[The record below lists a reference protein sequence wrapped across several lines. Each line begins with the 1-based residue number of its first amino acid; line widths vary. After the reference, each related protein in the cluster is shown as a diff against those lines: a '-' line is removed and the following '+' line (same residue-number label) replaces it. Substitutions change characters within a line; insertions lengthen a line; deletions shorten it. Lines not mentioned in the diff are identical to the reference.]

1 MRTTDHTERPENS
14 CTAAGRV
21 VPVVLTGLM
30 AGALAFGVA
39 APAHAAGDS
48 PAPPSGTIASA
59 ATRESTPV
67 TTSRPTSSSTSRPV
81 AEPISR
87 DKVIVRDD
95 APAAVATI
103 EPGAEE
109 APSEQ
114 GEASASDAPAASAT
128 DEADGRDE
136 ASQASGGATTASPT
150 PTASPQTA
158 ASTESPTATATLTA
172 VPTVAP
178 LGIAVPKLERP
189 TRVPE
194 APLTPRPWKAYPVP
208 ADPSPAKPS
217 PKSTSTVP
225 VLARGMSM
233 SAMAAQRG
241 VKVAAAPA
249 EEESAISSTVLGLF
263 GLSLLAAGATLL
275 VAVRARAKR

>member
-48 PAPPSGTIASA
+48 PAPPSGSIASA

-67 TTSRPTSSSTSRPV
+67 ATGRPTSSSTSRPV

-114 GEASASDAPAASAT
+114 GDSGTSDAPAASAT

-136 ASQASGGATTASPT
+136 ASQADEQATTAPAAPT
-150 PTASPQTA
+150 PQTSA
-158 ASTESPTATATLTA
+158 PTESPTATATLTA